1 MDQFLTGDIWG
12 KVNKLI
18 TGKTKKIACI
28 AYVTSEKLYLS
39 KGDVLVCDA
48 SEFAIKFGQTSA
60 VTLQNYFNRG
70 IAIYSNSQ
78 LHAKLLLTET
88 FLVIGSANLSK
99 SSAEKLTE
107 SSVLIY
113 NKILLRQA
121 KAFCFNLRNESG
133 LLTQVDI
140 DELLKIKVVKRP
152 HKPFSKSKTRGKT
165 FGNTCWYLSAYPL
178 KERTYEKI
186 RDKVEGTAELIAKR
200 ENIHEDNIGFIRW
213 STTSQFGK
221 NAKEGDQIILRFHN
235 ESQTQSH
242 IFPPSVILGKEKVN
256 GYYHFHH
263 DVSDAEERKLSWT
276 KFLKISNGLGVDLGK
291 RSKTV
296 SSEILDKLN
305 LVWPHKTD

>member
-88 FLVIGSANLSK
+88 FLAIGSANLSK

-107 SSVLIY
+107 SSV
-113 NKILLRQA
+113 
-121 KAFCFNLRNESG
+121 
-133 LLTQVDI
+133 
-140 DELLKIKVVKRP
+140 
-152 HKPFSKSKTRGKT
+152 
-165 FGNTCWYLSAYPL
+165 
-178 KERTYEKI
+178 
-186 RDKVEGTAELIAKR
+186 
-200 ENIHEDNIGFIRW
+200 
-213 STTSQFGK
+213 
-221 NAKEGDQIILRFHN
+221 RFHN
-235 ESQTQSH
+235 ESKTQSH

-263 DVSDAEERKLSWT
+263 DVSDAEEQKLSWT